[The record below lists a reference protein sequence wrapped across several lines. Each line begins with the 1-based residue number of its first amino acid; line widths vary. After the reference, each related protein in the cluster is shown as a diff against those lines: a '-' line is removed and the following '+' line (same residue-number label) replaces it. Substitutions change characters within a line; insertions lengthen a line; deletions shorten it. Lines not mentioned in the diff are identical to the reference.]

1 MTADVLIAGGGL
13 AAVRTVQGLRDSG
26 FGGSVVLV
34 SEEHEPPY
42 DRPPLS
48 KDYLL
53 GSASE
58 EKIRLLSD
66 ERLAEL
72 DVELRLGRR
81 AVRLDRE
88 ARRVELSDGG
98 QLGYRQLV
106 VATGAC
112 PNRLAMLDGLDGV
125 VYLRTADDARDLRAK
140 LAEHPRVGI
149 VGGGF
154 IGLEVASVARR
165 LGCAVTVIEMA
176 PAPLA
181 AVVGTELGRYVQA
194 WHEEQG
200 VLFRCGTALTGAGG
214 EGRIEELRLAD
225 GSAVG
230 VDLAVVGVGVTP
242 NVGWLDGSGLEIHRG
257 LVVDDQGRT
266 SDPAVFG
273 VGDATCRHSGGR
285 CLPSGHWTSASE
297 QAGLV
302 ASALVGDAAECFIQE
317 GYFWSDQFGARLQ
330 FAGRVEPEPRV
341 TIASGEMDER
351 AFVALLGDESDHVTG
366 VFAMNSPRDFVRR
379 SLALGR

>member
-1 MTADVLIAGGGL
+1 MTADVLLAGGGL

-26 FGGSVVLV
+26 FSGSIVLA
-34 SEEHEPPY
+34 SEEQELPY

-72 DVELRLGRR
+72 DVDVRLGRR
-81 AVRLDRE
+81 AERLDRE
-88 ARRVELSDGG
+88 ARRVTLSDGEEI
-98 QLGYRQLV
+98 GYGQLV
-106 VATGAC
+106 VATGAR
-112 PNRLAMLDGLDGV
+112 PNRLALLDGLDGV
-125 VYLRTADDARDLRAK
+125 VYLRTADNARDLRAA
-140 LAEHPRVGI
+140 LAERVRVGI

-154 IGLEVASVARR
+154 IGLEVASVATR
-165 LGCAVTVIEMA
+165 LGCEVTVIEVA
-176 PAPLA
+176 PVPLA
-181 AVVGTELGRYVQA
+181 AVLGTELGGFVQA

-200 VLFRCGTALTGAGG
+200 VAFRCGAALTGARGS
-214 EGRIEELRLAD
+214 GRIEELSFAD
-225 GSAVG
+225 GSTLP

-257 LVVDDQGRT
+257 LVIDDQGRT

-273 VGDATCRHSGGR
+273 VGDATCRHVGGR

-297 QAGLV
+297 QGGLV
-302 ASALVGDAAECFIQE
+302 ASALVGDTVESFIQE

-330 FAGRVEPEPRV
+330 FAGRVVPEPRL
-341 TIASGEMDER
+341 TIASGGMEDR
-351 AFVALLGDESDHVTG
+351 AFVALLGDEADHVTG